1 MRSTVIVT
9 PGRTRAIS
17 RLDPLIDVVCEHA
30 GWNPGLLDDPNGV
43 RRIQELTGDPAWC
56 ADSFN
61 AGDWLRE
68 YLARTDWETVTLDV
82 DRILET
88 PVTERYACRSH
99 YHGPEYVKAHQ

>member
-43 RRIQELTGDPAWC
+43 RRIQELTDDPAWC

-68 YLARTDWETVTLDV
+68 YLDRTDRETVTLDV
-82 DRILET
+82 DRIPQPRSST
-88 PVTERYACRSH
+88 ASTTASYASRA
-99 YHGPEYVKAHQ
+99 AHDI